1 MSKHIYVGNLP
12 FQTTAADLVEA
23 FARFGTV
30 TGARVVNNPE
40 TGFCRGFGFV
50 EMGDGGEAAIA
61 ALNGSHFHGLT
72 LSVSE
77 PRPRERR
84 PHGRGNDRWAGPG
97 NRW

>member
-1 MSKHIYVGNLP
+1 MSKNIYVGNLALRA
-12 FQTTAADLVEA
+12 TAADLVEA

-40 TGFCRGFGFV
+40 TGLCRGFGFV

-61 ALNGSHFHGLT
+61 ALNGSQFHGLT

-77 PRPRERR
+77 PRPR
-84 PHGRGNDRWAGPG
+84 GRHPRSGGNDRWAGPG